1 MADLLNENGLQIK
14 TLQEIVDD
22 LEAGLRLIYGA
33 DINLDQNSPDGQMV
47 GIFAQAAYDL
57 RELAVTVNAFFDPDQ
72 ALGAILDQRVALNN
86 IARGGG
92 TFTTIGI
99 TIIVDRTVD
108 LQGLDGNYNDLDA
121 TGFTVQDDAGNQF
134 ILVDSATLTAGTHTL
149 NFRAKELGA
158 VLTTVAT
165 IVNQTTIVLGVVS
178 VNNASAALEIGQDE
192 ETDAALRVRRQ
203 KSVALAS
210 FGYLNGLEGAIL
222 NLDGV
227 SDAKIYENVTNI
239 TDADGIPE
247 HGVWVIVEGGANSE
261 IAYLIY
267 SKKSYGANMKGAVEV
282 NIATASGGVFTAK
295 FDRPTADN
303 LYIRFDIQPLD
314 PSASFNLTAIKAAIA
329 SDLVY
334 KIGESAETATVTA
347 AALTAINTIGGGGV
361 PVNVEIS
368 DDGISWVDYLET
380 ATKDNQWTISTS
392 DIAITEL

>member
-22 LEAGLRLIYGA
+22 LEAGLRSIYGA

-92 TFTTIGI
+92 TFTTVGI

-108 LQGLDGNYNDLDA
+108 LQGLDENYNDLDA

-134 ILVDSATLTAGTHTL
+134 ILVDSVTLTAGTHTL

-158 VLTTVAT
+158 VLTTIAT
-165 IVNQTTIVLGVVS
+165 ITNQTTIVLGVVS
-178 VNNASAALEIGQDE
+178 VNNASAALEVGQDE

-227 SDAKIYENVTNI
+227 SDAKIYENVTNV
-239 TDADGIPE
+239 TDADGIPA
-247 HGVWVIVEGGANSE
+247 HGVWVIVEGGANSD
-261 IAYLIY
+261 IANLIY
-267 SKKSYGANMKGAVEV
+267 SKKSYGANMKGGVEI
-282 NIATASGGVFTAK
+282 NITTASGGVFTAK

-303 LYIRFDIQPLD
+303 LYIRFDIQPLES
-314 PSASFNLTAIKAAIA
+314 SASFNLTAIKAAVA
-329 SDLVY
+329 NDLVY

-347 AALTAINTIGGGGV
+347 AALTAINSLGGGGV

-368 DDGISWVDYLET
+368 DDGITWVDYLVT
-380 ATKDNQWTISTS
+380 ATKDNQWTLSTS
-392 DIAITEL
+392 DISITEL

>member
-1 MADLLNENGLQIK
+1 MADLLDENGLQIK

-22 LEAGLRLIYGA
+22 LEAGLRSIYGA

-57 RELAVTVNAFFDPDQ
+57 RELAVTINAFFDPDQ
-72 ALGAILDQRVALNN
+72 ALGSILDQRVALNN

-92 TFTTIGI
+92 TFTTVGI
-99 TIIVDRTVD
+99 TIVVDRTVT
-108 LQGLDGNYNDLDA
+108 LQGLDDDYNNLDG

-134 ILVDSATLTAGTHTL
+134 ILVDSATITAGTHTL

-158 VLTTVAT
+158 ILTTAGT

-178 VNNASAALEIGQDE
+178 VNNASAALEVGQDE

-210 FGYLNGLEGAIL
+210 FGYLNGLEGKIL

-227 SDAKIYENVTNI
+227 SDAKIYENVTNV
-239 TDADGIPE
+239 TDADGIPA

-261 IAYLIY
+261 IADSIY
-267 SKKSYGANMKGAVEV
+267 SKKSYGANMRGAVEV
-282 NIATASGGVFTAK
+282 NITTASGSIFTAK
-295 FDRPTADN
+295 FDRPTAAN
-303 LYIRFDIQPLD
+303 LYIRFDLQKTD
-314 PSASFNLTAIKAAIA
+314 PSASFNLTAIKSAIA
-329 SDLVY
+329 ADLIY
-334 KIGESAETATVTA
+334 KIGEYAETATVTA
-347 AALTAINTIGGGGV
+347 SALTAINSLGGGGI

-368 DDGISWVDYLET
+368 EDGTTWVDYLVT
-380 ATKDNQWTISTS
+380 ATKDKQWTLSTS
-392 DIAITEL
+392 DISITEL